1 MKNIKL
7 LKPQPSP
14 KNGRDALTNVTNY
27 FGARPKS
34 NKDTNR
40 SPDCSPT
47 HSNRTRFATQASNNS
62 R

>member
-27 FGARPKS
+27 FGARP
-34 NKDTNR
+34 
-40 SPDCSPT
+40 
-47 HSNRTRFATQASNNS
+47 NNVKNY
-62 R
+62 